1 MFRIFIVVVLSAAL
15 LFGGC
20 IGSYEAPDNG
30 EKGPVVVAYVSGGQG
45 KPLPDFGKV
54 THIDYAFGRI
64 DSTFSGLSIEN
75 PQRFKEIADL
85 KNEYNKTAQRKVFMQ
100 LSIGGWGSGRF
111 SEMVTDTAYRHAFVA
126 ACKKVVE
133 DYGIDGID
141 LDWEYPSSGVAG
153 ISSAPTDIDNFTL
166 LVKDLRNALGDD
178 KLLTI
183 ATISTARFIDFKA
196 VDPYID
202 FYNIMSYDMAVA
214 PYHHAPLKRF
224 ETELLRDSLIG
235 NLRMEFGF
243 TAYPSDSVVA
253 QQYGQMYKT
262 PVVLNADYFRQY
274 AIQLQ
279 VKEKG
284 QEFSV
289 SDGSGAGGGS
299 SPAES
304 RIAGQCTTEE
314 AVMMHIA
321 AGLDPGKLVLGMPFY
336 GKSGGG
342 VDYPFQKQ
350 FEQTGQPGEGFSV
363 VWDEIAQVPYIADAD
378 GNLVYGFENERSI
391 RAKCCFAKEHHL
403 LGAMYWEYCI
413 DAGRPE
419 PAGSGSGDLLTR
431 NGLIN
436 AVADE
441 MLKAEQ

>member
-1 MFRIFIVVVLSAAL
+1 MCRLFTTIVLAAAL
-15 LFGGC
+15 FM
-20 IGSYEAPDNG
+20 GSCRESSDIVNNG
-30 EKGPVVVAYVSGGQG
+30 KNGPVVVAYVSGGQG
-45 KPLPDFGKV
+45 KLLPDFGKV

-75 PQRFKEIADL
+75 PPRFKEIADL

-166 LVKDLRNALGDD
+166 WVKELREALGDD

-235 NLRMEFGF
+235 NLRMGFGF
-243 TAYPSDSVVA
+243 LGYPSDSTVA
-253 QQYGQMYKT
+253 QQYGQMYQT
-262 PVVLNADYFRQY
+262 PVILNADYFRQF
-274 AIQLQ
+274 ASKLTGCENP
-279 VKEKG
+279 V
-284 QEFSV
+284 
-289 SDGSGAGGGS
+289 
-299 SPAES
+299 ES
-304 RIAGQCTTEE
+304 KIAGQCTTEE

-321 AGLDPGKLVLGMPFY
+321 AGLDPEKLVLGMPFY

-342 VDYPFQKQ
+342 VNYPFQKE
-350 FEQTGQPGEGFSV
+350 FWETGEPGEGYQE
-363 VWDEIAQVPYIADAD
+363 VWDEIAWVPYIADAE
-378 GNLVYGFENERSI
+378 GNLVYGFENEQSI
-391 RAKCCFAKEHHL
+391 RAKCRFAKEHHL

-413 DAGRPE
+413 DAGR
-419 PAGSGSGDLLTR
+419 ADAFR
-431 NGLIN
+431 NKLIN
-436 AVADE
+436 AVAE
-441 MLKAEQ
+441 EILF

>member
-1 MFRIFIVVVLSAAL
+1 MYRLFTTIILAVAL
-15 LFGGC
+15 LT
-20 IGSYEAPDNG
+20 GSCRGSSDIVDNG
-30 EKGPVVVAYVSGGQG
+30 KKGPVVVAYVSGGQG

-75 PQRFKEIADL
+75 PPRFKEIADL

-111 SEMVTDTAYRHAFVA
+111 SEMVTDTAFRHAFVA

-166 LVKDLRNALGDD
+166 WVKELREALGDD

-235 NLRMEFGF
+235 NLRMGFGF
-243 TAYPSDSVVA
+243 LGYPSDSTVA
-253 QQYGQMYKT
+253 QQYGQMYQT
-262 PVVLNADYFRQY
+262 PVILNANYFRQF
-274 AIQLQ
+274 ASKLTGCENP
-279 VKEKG
+279 V
-284 QEFSV
+284 
-289 SDGSGAGGGS
+289 
-299 SPAES
+299 ES

-321 AGLDPGKLVLGMPFY
+321 AGLDPRKLVLGMPFY

-342 VDYPFQKQ
+342 VNYPFQKE
-350 FEQTGQPGEGFSV
+350 FWETGEVGEGYQE
-363 VWDEIAQVPYIADAD
+363 VWDEIAWVPYIADAE
-378 GNLVYGFENERSI
+378 GNLVYGFENEQSI
-391 RAKCCFAKEHHL
+391 RAKCRFAKEHHL

-413 DAGRPE
+413 DAGRTE
-419 PAGSGSGDLLTR
+419 PFRGK
-431 NGLIN
+431 LIN
-436 AVADE
+436 AVAE
-441 MLKAEQ
+441 EILGK

>member
-1 MFRIFIVVVLSAAL
+1 MCRLFTIIVLAVAL
-15 LFGGC
+15 LM
-20 IGSYEAPDNG
+20 GSCRDSSVIVDNG
-30 EKGPVVVAYVSGGQG
+30 KQGPVVVAYVSGGQG

-75 PQRFKEIADL
+75 PPRFKEIADL
-85 KNEYNKTAQRKVFMQ
+85 KNENNKTAQRKVFMQ

-166 LVKDLRNALGDD
+166 WVKELREALGDD

-235 NLRMEFGF
+235 NLRMGFGSLG
-243 TAYPSDSVVA
+243 YPSDSTVA
-253 QQYGQMYKT
+253 QQYGQMYQT
-262 PVVLNADYFRQY
+262 PVILNADYFRQF
-274 AIQLQ
+274 ASKLTGCENP
-279 VKEKG
+279 V
-284 QEFSV
+284 
-289 SDGSGAGGGS
+289 
-299 SPAES
+299 ES
-304 RIAGQCTTEE
+304 KIAGQCTTEE

-321 AGLDPGKLVLGMPFY
+321 AGLDPAKLVLGLPFY

-342 VDYPFQKQ
+342 VDYPFQKE
-350 FEQTGQPGEGFSV
+350 FWETGEPGEGYQE
-363 VWDEIAQVPYIADAD
+363 VWDEIAWVPYIADAE
-378 GNLVYGFENERSI
+378 GNLLYGFENEQSI
-391 RAKCCFAKEHHL
+391 RAKCRFAKEHHL

-413 DAGRPE
+413 DAGRSE
-419 PAGSGSGDLLTR
+419 TFRGK
-431 NGLIN
+431 LIN
-436 AVADE
+436 AVAE
-441 MLKAEQ
+441 EILF

>member
-1 MFRIFIVVVLSAAL
+1 MCRLFTIIVLAVAL
-15 LFGGC
+15 LM
-20 IGSYEAPDNG
+20 GSCRDSSVIVDNG
-30 EKGPVVVAYVSGGQG
+30 KQGPVVVAYVSGGQG

-75 PQRFKEIADL
+75 PPRFKEIADL

-166 LVKDLRNALGDD
+166 WVKELREALGDD

-235 NLRMEFGF
+235 NLRMGFGF
-243 TAYPSDSVVA
+243 LGYPSDSTVA
-253 QQYGQMYKT
+253 QQYGQMYQT
-262 PVVLNADYFRQY
+262 PVILNADYFRQF
-274 AIQLQ
+274 ASKLTGCENP
-279 VKEKG
+279 V
-284 QEFSV
+284 
-289 SDGSGAGGGS
+289 
-299 SPAES
+299 ES
-304 RIAGQCTTEE
+304 KIAGQCTTEE

-321 AGLDPGKLVLGMPFY
+321 AGLDPAKLVLGLPFY

-342 VDYPFQKQ
+342 VDYPFQKE
-350 FEQTGQPGEGFSV
+350 FWETGEPGEGYQE
-363 VWDEIAQVPYIADAD
+363 VWDEIAWVPYIADAE
-378 GNLVYGFENERSI
+378 GNLLYGFENEQSI
-391 RAKCCFAKEHHL
+391 RAKCRFAKEHHL

-413 DAGRPE
+413 DAGRSE
-419 PAGSGSGDLLTR
+419 TFRGK
-431 NGLIN
+431 LIN
-436 AVADE
+436 AVAE
-441 MLKAEQ
+441 EILF

>member
-1 MFRIFIVVVLSAAL
+1 MYRLFTIIVLAAAL
-15 LFGGC
+15 FM
-20 IGSYEAPDNG
+20 GSCRDSSDIVDNG
-30 EKGPVVVAYVSGGQG
+30 KNGPVVVAYVSGGQG

-75 PQRFKEIADL
+75 PPRFKEIADL

-166 LVKDLRNALGDD
+166 WVKELREALGHD

-235 NLRMEFGF
+235 NLRMGFGF
-243 TAYPSDSVVA
+243 LGYPSDSTVA
-253 QQYGQMYKT
+253 QQYGQMYQT
-262 PVVLNADYFRQY
+262 PVMLNADYFRQF
-274 AIQLQ
+274 AASLT
-279 VKEKG
+279 KEENPK
-284 QEFSV
+284 
-289 SDGSGAGGGS
+289 
-299 SPAES
+299 ES
-304 RIAGQCTTEE
+304 KIAGQCTTEE

-321 AGLDPGKLVLGMPFY
+321 AGLDPAKLVLGMPFY

-342 VDYPFQKQ
+342 VNYPFQKE
-350 FEQTGQPGEGFSV
+350 FWETGEPGEGYQE
-363 VWDEIAQVPYIADAD
+363 VWDEIAWVPYIADAE
-378 GNLVYGFENERSI
+378 GNLVYGFENEQSI
-391 RAKCCFAKEHHL
+391 RAKCRFAKEHHL

-413 DAGRPE
+413 DAGRTE
-419 PAGSGSGDLLTR
+419 SFRGK
-431 NGLIN
+431 LIN
-436 AVADE
+436 AVAE
-441 MLKAEQ
+441 EILF

>member
-1 MFRIFIVVVLSAAL
+1 MCRLFTIIVLAAAL
-15 LFGGC
+15 LT
-20 IGSYEAPDNG
+20 GSCGEISDIVDNG
-30 EKGPVVVAYVSGGQG
+30 KNGPVVVAYVSGGQG

-75 PQRFKEIADL
+75 PPRFKEIADL

-166 LVKDLRNALGDD
+166 WVKELREALGQD

-235 NLRMEFGF
+235 NLRMGFGF
-243 TAYPSDSVVA
+243 LGYPSDSTVA
-253 QQYGQMYKT
+253 QQYGQMYQT
-262 PVVLNADYFRQY
+262 PVMLNADYFRQF
-274 AIQLQ
+274 AASLT
-279 VKEKG
+279 KEENPK
-284 QEFSV
+284 
-289 SDGSGAGGGS
+289 
-299 SPAES
+299 ES
-304 RIAGQCTTEE
+304 KIAGQCTTEE

-321 AGLDPGKLVLGMPFY
+321 AGLDPSKLVLGMPFY

-342 VDYPFQKQ
+342 VNYPFQKE
-350 FEQTGQPGEGFSV
+350 FWETGEPGEGYQE
-363 VWDEIAQVPYIADAD
+363 VWDEIAWVPYIADAE
-378 GNLVYGFENERSI
+378 GNLVYGFENEQSI
-391 RAKCCFAKEHHL
+391 RAKCRFAKEHHL

-413 DAGRPE
+413 DAGRTE
-419 PAGSGSGDLLTR
+419 PFRGK
-431 NGLIN
+431 LIN
-436 AVADE
+436 AVAE
-441 MLKAEQ
+441 EILF

>member
-1 MFRIFIVVVLSAAL
+1 MCRLFTIIVLAVAL
-15 LFGGC
+15 LM
-20 IGSYEAPDNG
+20 GSCRDSSVIVDNG
-30 EKGPVVVAYVSGGQG
+30 KQGPVVVAYVSGGQG

-75 PQRFKEIADL
+75 PPRFKEIADL

-166 LVKDLRNALGDD
+166 WVKELREALGDD

-235 NLRMEFGF
+235 NLRMGFGF
-243 TAYPSDSVVA
+243 LGYPSDSTVA
-253 QQYGQMYKT
+253 QQYGQMYQT
-262 PVVLNADYFRQY
+262 PVILNADYFRQF
-274 AIQLQ
+274 ASKLTGCENP
-279 VKEKG
+279 V
-284 QEFSV
+284 
-289 SDGSGAGGGS
+289 
-299 SPAES
+299 ES

-321 AGLDPGKLVLGMPFY
+321 AGLDPARLVLGMPFY

-342 VDYPFQKQ
+342 VNYPFQKE
-350 FEQTGQPGEGFSV
+350 FWETGEPGEGYQEL
-363 VWDEIAQVPYIADAD
+363 WDEIAWVPYIADAE
-378 GNLVYGFENERSI
+378 GNLVYGFENEQSI
-391 RAKCCFAKEHHL
+391 RAKCRFAKEHHL

-413 DAGRPE
+413 DAGRTE
-419 PAGSGSGDLLTR
+419 PFRGK
-431 NGLIN
+431 LIN
-436 AVADE
+436 AVAE
-441 MLKAEQ
+441 EILF

>member
-1 MFRIFIVVVLSAAL
+1 MCRLFTIIVLAVAL
-15 LFGGC
+15 LT
-20 IGSYEAPDNG
+20 GSCRDSSVIVDNG
-30 EKGPVVVAYVSGGQG
+30 KQGPVVVAYVSGGQG

-75 PQRFKEIADL
+75 PPRFKEIADL

-166 LVKDLRNALGDD
+166 WVKELREALGDD

-235 NLRMEFGF
+235 NLRMGFGF
-243 TAYPSDSVVA
+243 LGYPSDSTVA
-253 QQYGQMYKT
+253 QQYGQMYQT
-262 PVVLNADYFRQY
+262 PVILNADYFRQF
-274 AIQLQ
+274 AASLT
-279 VKEKG
+279 KEENPK
-284 QEFSV
+284 
-289 SDGSGAGGGS
+289 
-299 SPAES
+299 ES
-304 RIAGQCTTEE
+304 KIAGQCTTEE

-321 AGLDPGKLVLGMPFY
+321 AGLDPSKLVLGMPFY

-342 VDYPFQKQ
+342 VEYPFQKE
-350 FEQTGQPGEGFSV
+350 FWETGEVGEGYQE
-363 VWDEIAQVPYIADAD
+363 VWDEIAWVPYIADAE
-378 GNLVYGFENERSI
+378 GNLVYGFENEQSI
-391 RAKCCFAKEHHL
+391 RAKCRFAKEHHL

-413 DAGRPE
+413 DAGRTE
-419 PAGSGSGDLLTR
+419 PFR
-431 NGLIN
+431 NKLIN
-436 AVADE
+436 AVAE
-441 MLKAEQ
+441 EILN

>member
-1 MFRIFIVVVLSAAL
+1 MNMKTTLRLSIILLACLAISFITISCEEEPAAQPSN
-15 LFGGC
+15 
-20 IGSYEAPDNG
+20 I
-30 EKGPVVVAYVSGGQG
+30 VVAYVSGGQG

-75 PQRFKEIADL
+75 PPRFKEIADL

-141 LDWEYPSSGVAG
+141 LDWEYPTSGVAG

-166 LVKDLRNALGDD
+166 WVKELREALGQD

-214 PYHHAPLKRF
+214 PCHHAPLKRF

-235 NLRMEFGF
+235 NLRMGFGF
-243 TAYPSDSVVA
+243 MGYPSDSSVA
-253 QQYGQMYKT
+253 QKYGQMYQT
-262 PVVLNADYFRQY
+262 PVMLNADYFRQF
-274 AIQLQ
+274 AASLT
-279 VKEKG
+279 KEENPK
-284 QEFSV
+284 
-289 SDGSGAGGGS
+289 
-299 SPAES
+299 ES
-304 RIAGQCTTEE
+304 KIAGQCTTEE

-321 AGLDPGKLVLGMPFY
+321 AGLDPSKLVLGMPFY

-342 VDYPFQKQ
+342 VNYPFQKE
-350 FEQTGQPGEGFSV
+350 FWETGEVGEGYQEL
-363 VWDEIAQVPYIADAD
+363 WDEIAWVPYIADAE
-378 GNLVYGFENERSI
+378 GNLVYGFENEQSI
-391 RAKCCFAKEHHL
+391 RAKCRFAKEHHL

-413 DAGRPE
+413 DAGRTE
-419 PAGSGSGDLLTR
+419 PFRGK
-431 NGLIN
+431 LIN
-436 AVADE
+436 AVAE
-441 MLKAEQ
+441 EILY

>member
-15 LFGGC
+15 LM
-20 IGSYEAPDNG
+20 GSCRDSSVIVDNG
-30 EKGPVVVAYVSGGQG
+30 KQGPVVVAYVSGGQG

-75 PQRFKEIADL
+75 PPRFKEIADL

-166 LVKDLRNALGDD
+166 WVKELREALGDD

-224 ETELLRDSLIG
+224 ETEFLRDSLIG
-235 NLRMEFGF
+235 NLRMGFGF
-243 TAYPSDSVVA
+243 LGYPSDSTVA
-253 QQYGQMYKT
+253 QQYGQMYQT
-262 PVVLNADYFRQY
+262 PVILNADYFRKF
-274 AIQLQ
+274 ASKLTGCENP
-279 VKEKG
+279 V
-284 QEFSV
+284 
-289 SDGSGAGGGS
+289 
-299 SPAES
+299 ES
-304 RIAGQCTTEE
+304 KIAGQCTTEE

-321 AGLDPGKLVLGMPFY
+321 AGLDPAKLVLGMPFY

-342 VDYPFQKQ
+342 VEYPFQKQ

-363 VWDEIAQVPYIADAD
+363 VWDEIAQVPYIADAE

-391 RAKCCFAKEHHL
+391 RAKCRFAKEHHL

-419 PAGSGSGDLLTR
+419 LAGSGSEGMLTR
-431 NGLIN
+431 NSLIN

>member
-1 MFRIFIVVVLSAAL
+1 MCRLFTIIVLAVAL
-15 LFGGC
+15 LM
-20 IGSYEAPDNG
+20 GSCRDSSVIVDNG
-30 EKGPVVVAYVSGGQG
+30 KQGPVVVAYVSGGQG

-75 PQRFKEIADL
+75 PPRFKEIADL

-166 LVKDLRNALGDD
+166 WVKELREALGDD

-235 NLRMEFGF
+235 NLRMGFGF
-243 TAYPSDSVVA
+243 LGYPSDSTVA
-253 QQYGQMYKT
+253 QQYGQMYQT
-262 PVVLNADYFRQY
+262 PVMLNADYFRQF
-274 AIQLQ
+274 AASLT
-279 VKEKG
+279 KEENPK
-284 QEFSV
+284 
-289 SDGSGAGGGS
+289 
-299 SPAES
+299 ES
-304 RIAGQCTTEE
+304 KIAGQCTTEE

-321 AGLDPGKLVLGMPFY
+321 AGLDPSKLVLGMPFY

-342 VDYPFQKQ
+342 VNYPFQKE
-350 FEQTGQPGEGFSV
+350 FWETGEPGEGYQEL
-363 VWDEIAQVPYIADAD
+363 WDEIAWVPYIADAE
-378 GNLVYGFENERSI
+378 GNLVYGFENEQSI
-391 RAKCCFAKEHHL
+391 RAKCRFAKEHHL

-413 DAGRPE
+413 DAGRTE
-419 PAGSGSGDLLTR
+419 SFRGK
-431 NGLIN
+431 LIN
-436 AVADE
+436 AVAE
-441 MLKAEQ
+441 EILGK

>member
-1 MFRIFIVVVLSAAL
+1 MCRLFTIIVLAVAL
-15 LFGGC
+15 LM
-20 IGSYEAPDNG
+20 GSCRDSSVIVDNG
-30 EKGPVVVAYVSGGQG
+30 KQGPVVVAYVSGGQG

-75 PQRFKEIADL
+75 PPRFKEIADL

-166 LVKDLRNALGDD
+166 WVKELREALGDD

-235 NLRMEFGF
+235 SLRMGFGF
-243 TAYPSDSVVA
+243 MGYPSDSSVA
-253 QQYGQMYKT
+253 QKYGQMYQT
-262 PVVLNADYFRQY
+262 PVMLNADYFRQF
-274 AIQLQ
+274 AASLT
-279 VKEKG
+279 KEENPK
-284 QEFSV
+284 
-289 SDGSGAGGGS
+289 
-299 SPAES
+299 ES
-304 RIAGQCTTEE
+304 KIAGQCTTEE

-321 AGLDPGKLVLGMPFY
+321 AGLDPSKLVLGMPFY

-342 VDYPFQKQ
+342 VEYPFQKE
-350 FEQTGQPGEGFSV
+350 FWETGEVGEGYQE
-363 VWDEIAQVPYIADAD
+363 VWDEIAWVPYIADAE
-378 GNLVYGFENERSI
+378 GNLVYGFENEQSI
-391 RAKCCFAKEHHL
+391 RAKCRFAKEHHL

-413 DAGRPE
+413 DAGRTE
-419 PAGSGSGDLLTR
+419 PFR
-431 NGLIN
+431 NKLIN
-436 AVADE
+436 AVAE
-441 MLKAEQ
+441 EILF

>member
-1 MFRIFIVVVLSAAL
+1 MCRLFTIIVLAVAL
-15 LFGGC
+15 LM
-20 IGSYEAPDNG
+20 GSCRDSSVIVDNG
-30 EKGPVVVAYVSGGQG
+30 KQGPVVVAYVSGGQG

-75 PQRFKEIADL
+75 PPRFKEIADL
-85 KNEYNKTAQRKVFMQ
+85 KNENNKTAQRKVFMQ

-166 LVKDLRNALGDD
+166 WVKELREALGDD

-235 NLRMEFGF
+235 NLRMGFGF
-243 TAYPSDSVVA
+243 LGYPSDSTVA
-253 QQYGQMYKT
+253 QQYGQMYQT
-262 PVVLNADYFRQY
+262 PVILNADYFRQF
-274 AIQLQ
+274 ASKLTGCENP
-279 VKEKG
+279 V
-284 QEFSV
+284 
-289 SDGSGAGGGS
+289 
-299 SPAES
+299 ES
-304 RIAGQCTTEE
+304 KIAGQCTTEE

-321 AGLDPGKLVLGMPFY
+321 AGLDPAKLVLGLPFY

-342 VDYPFQKQ
+342 VDYPFQKE
-350 FEQTGQPGEGFSV
+350 FWETGEPGEGYQE
-363 VWDEIAQVPYIADAD
+363 VWDEIAWVPYIADAE
-378 GNLVYGFENERSI
+378 GNLLYGFENEQSI
-391 RAKCCFAKEHHL
+391 RAKCRFAKEHHL

-413 DAGRPE
+413 DAGRSE
-419 PAGSGSGDLLTR
+419 TFRGK
-431 NGLIN
+431 LIN
-436 AVADE
+436 AVAE
-441 MLKAEQ
+441 EILF

>member
-1 MFRIFIVVVLSAAL
+1 MCRLFTIIVLAVAL
-15 LFGGC
+15 LM
-20 IGSYEAPDNG
+20 GSCRDSSVIVDNG
-30 EKGPVVVAYVSGGQG
+30 KNGPVVVAYVSGGQG

-75 PQRFKEIADL
+75 PPRFKEIADL

-166 LVKDLRNALGDD
+166 WVKELREALGDD

-235 NLRMEFGF
+235 NLRMGFGF
-243 TAYPSDSVVA
+243 LGYPSDSTVA
-253 QQYGQMYKT
+253 QQYGQMYQT
-262 PVVLNADYFRQY
+262 PVMLNADYFRQF
-274 AIQLQ
+274 AASLT
-279 VKEKG
+279 KEENPK
-284 QEFSV
+284 
-289 SDGSGAGGGS
+289 
-299 SPAES
+299 ES
-304 RIAGQCTTEE
+304 KIAGQCTTEE

-321 AGLDPGKLVLGMPFY
+321 AGLDPSKLVLGMPFY

-342 VDYPFQKQ
+342 VNYPFQKE
-350 FEQTGQPGEGFSV
+350 FWETGEPGEGYQE
-363 VWDEIAQVPYIADAD
+363 VWDEIAWVPYIADAE
-378 GNLVYGFENERSI
+378 GNLLYGFENEQSI
-391 RAKCCFAKEHHL
+391 RAKCRFAKEHHL

-413 DAGRPE
+413 DAGRSE
-419 PAGSGSGDLLTR
+419 AFRGK
-431 NGLIN
+431 LIN
-436 AVADE
+436 AVAE
-441 MLKAEQ
+441 EILF